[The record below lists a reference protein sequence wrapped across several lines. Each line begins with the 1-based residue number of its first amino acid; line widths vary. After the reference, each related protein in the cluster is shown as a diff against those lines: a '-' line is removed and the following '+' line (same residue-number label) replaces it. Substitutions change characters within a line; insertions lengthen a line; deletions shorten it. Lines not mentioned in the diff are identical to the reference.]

1 MATKRRRRR
10 QLPPLRGLAVALRFV
25 NPDGLRAISVKRARL
40 DLRVAP
46 VEKAQISQTAHR
58 LGLPVATYLLQLH
71 RLAVRRLSRLALSR
85 EGS

>member
-1 MATKRRRRR
+1 MKRVRRRRT
-10 QLPPLRGLAVALRFV
+10 QLPPLRGLALALRCV
-25 NPDGLRAISVKRARL
+25 SADEMRAVSVKRARL

-71 RLAVRRLSRLALSR
+71 RLAVRRLSRLPVKAA
-85 EGS
+85 GS